1 MNNGRLSEF
10 FVKERHGSVTWY
22 IAKKPP
28 FMGYLVSTMLQTFR
42 EIRECNAFPTRVGE
56 GKRPKR
62 KRKPFRERIKER
74 AKKVLKK
81 EIYNLD
87 YRNARRIV
95 KYINLY
101 YSREYLADLVRLF
114 DLYLS
119 AYEDKYVVLRNEV
132 NNDYLVMKVDNRFT
146 DITYFKKVAREFRKL
161 YKLYRKYHG
170 YGLFIT
176 ITVDP
181 SQFQSTMEMV
191 VAVKL
196 FLDYLRRLIYDVWK
210 YQYLLFKTPK
220 RKGSFIYEAIVNR
233 KLRVT
238 KLKPKY
244 VCVLEFTDSYIPHL
258 HILWFGVKFLYKP
271 FLTEL
276 MKAKGIGIC
285 CWIEKFQLSKV
296 NEFIDDLQ
304 NDGDKPLRKR
314 SYTIVDYI
322 LKYLGKVVDQD
333 SYDDLDLLY
342 SKYALY
348 WATNSKFFSSS
359 RGLIKLNHHV
369 PNGVWKYVIS
379 FHLDDEHLPL
389 PLENFELKAYYSYDD
404 DLDYHL
410 FEEFINALREY
421 YEL

>member
-28 FMGYLVSTMLQTFR
+28 FMGYLVSTMLQKIR

-62 KRKPFRERIKER
+62 KRKSLRERIRER
-74 AKKVLKK
+74 AKKILKK
-81 EIYNLD
+81 EIYDLD
-87 YRNARRIV
+87 YRSARRIV

-101 YSREYLADLVRLF
+101 YSREYLADLVSLF
-114 DLYLS
+114 DDYLS
-119 AYEDKYVVLRNEV
+119 RYEDKYVVLKNEV
-132 NNDYLVMKVDNRFT
+132 NNDYLVMKVENRFT
-146 DITYFKKVAREFRKL
+146 DITYFKRVSREFKKL

-170 YGLFIT
+170 YGVFIT

-181 SQFQSTMEMV
+181 SQFTSTMEMV

-220 RKGSFIYEAIVNR
+220 RKGSLLYEAIVNR

-244 VCVLEFTDSYIPHL
+244 VCVLEFTKSLIPHL
-258 HILWFGVKFLYKP
+258 HILFFGVKFFYKP
-271 FLTEL
+271 FLTDI
-276 MKAKGIGIC
+276 MKQKGLGVV
-285 CWIEKFQLSKV
+285 CWVEKFELSKV
-296 NEFIDDLQ
+296 SEVIDDIQ
-304 NDGDKPLRKR
+304 NDGDKPLKK

-322 LKYLGKVVDQD
+322 LKYLGKVVNP
-333 SYDDLDLLY
+333 YDDVDDEYKYMMY
-342 SKYALY
+342 SLY
-348 WATNSKFFSSS
+348 WATNSKFFSAS
-359 RGLIKLNHHV
+359 RGLIKLNRHV

-379 FHLDDEHLPL
+379 FHLDDDNLPL

-410 FEEFINALREY
+410 FEEFINALKEY
-421 YEL
+421 YES